1 MTREVRELETESL
14 KCPFLALTLKLWDF
28 VYLTFQPQ
36 FILCTVKINN
46 IAWGTMK
53 YSANR
58 RVNWSSLSGRVP
70 RSSLIPGKKGAN

>member
-28 VYLTFQPQ
+28 VYLTFQP

-46 IAWGTMK
+46 IVCGTMK
-53 YSANR
+53 YSTNR
-58 RVNWSSLSGRVP
+58 PVYWSSLSGRVP
-70 RSSLIPGKKGAN
+70 RGSLIPGKKRAN